1 MSTQPGQPRVR
12 VTSSRR
18 GAPHPTN
25 RPVAEDVSEQTHL
38 GEVYVAGLMRAQL
51 RLAASVLVVGA
62 LVLGALPLVLTL
74 WPQTRAYRI
83 GPLPLPWLVL
93 GVLVYPAAVAAA
105 HFYVRSSE
113 NLEKAFVDVVNRS

>member
-1 MSTQPGQPRVR
+1 MTTPPGGHRVR

-18 GAPHPTN
+18 GAPRHTD
-25 RPVAEDVSEQTHL
+25 RPVAEEVTEQTHL

-74 WPQTRAYRI
+74 WPQTRSARI
-83 GPLPLPWLVL
+83 GPVPLPWLLL
-93 GVLVYPAAVAAA
+93 GVLVYPVAVAAA
-105 HFYVRSSE
+105 RFYVRSSE